1 MSTLS
6 EARKNEIIS
15 LLAYAKSKKQSIEH
29 IYNLAQKHFN
39 VSEIKNNYY
48 DSTGIL
54 IKNKLINRLS
64 SAILNSSYI
73 WAHIEPPKYLRSK
86 VSENDKIEL
95 EKQTRV
101 VFDDIQNLSNFEFE
115 KTKILN
121 DYLLGTTVFKCES
134 TGDYRKPTRFRHA
147 PIGNCYILEGP
158 DSLVNTVF
166 YKNEKMRVSNIKAI
180 WKNSNVSELERLNIT
195 QEYDVWECTVY
206 NYTTKKYDY
215 VVSVDESLQIIIH
228 YEELEESPWIV
239 GRWENFEYN
248 SPYGAGPCSKA
259 IMELMALRKTK
270 NSINKIRDYQS
281 DPPLVSYGDRR
292 LALAAKI
299 LPGKNSFLGEGQ
311 NQTILKPFNN
321 GANPQMEMFDL
332 KEHKDILNDL
342 FYIDFITSIKNV
354 EDLKNITATA
364 TQIAVTKFAEQID
377 PVYSRMQKEILEQV
391 VRKVRNNNLIS
402 NVISNRDIDYLKE
415 NTKLTVRFHNALTIA
430 QDQEDMQK
438 NNMFIQDI
446 AAKFGPLV
454 VAAMIKPNEY
464 IKNTASRLNIT
475 RDEFI
480 LGEEL
485 EAKVKEIQENVA
497 QPGEQ
502 QEVQQ

>member
-1 MSTLS
+1 
-6 EARKNEIIS
+6 
-15 LLAYAKSKKQSIEH
+15 
-29 IYNLAQKHFN
+29 
-39 VSEIKNNYY
+39 
-48 DSTGIL
+48 
-54 IKNKLINRLS
+54 
-64 SAILNSSYI
+64 
-73 WAHIEPPKYLRSK
+73 
-86 VSENDKIEL
+86 
-95 EKQTRV
+95 
-101 VFDDIQNLSNFEFE
+101 
-115 KTKILN
+115 
-121 DYLLGTTVFKCES
+121 
-134 TGDYRKPTRFRHA
+134 
-147 PIGNCYILEGP
+147 
-158 DSLVNTVF
+158 
-166 YKNEKMRVSNIKAI
+166 
-180 WKNSNVSELERLNIT
+180 
-195 QEYDVWECTVY
+195 
-206 NYTTKKYDY
+206 
-215 VVSVDESLQIIIH
+215 
-228 YEELEESPWIV
+228 
-239 GRWENFEYN
+239 
-248 SPYGAGPCSKA
+248 
-259 IMELMALRKTK
+259 MELMALRKTK
-270 NSINKIRDYQS
+270 NSIAKIRDYQS
-281 DPPLVSYGDRR
+281 DPPLISYGDRR

-402 NVISNRDIDYLKE
+402 NVISNRDIEYLKE

>member
-6 EARKNEIIS
+6 ENRKNEIIN

-39 VSEIKNNYY
+39 VSEIKNNYH

-54 IKNKLINRLS
+54 IKNKLINRLAS
-64 SAILNSSYI
+64 TILNSSYI
-73 WAHIEPPKYLRSK
+73 WAHIEPPKYMRSK

-95 EKQTRV
+95 DTQTRV
-101 VFDDIQNLSNFEFE
+101 VFDDIQNISNFEFE

-134 TGDYRKPTRFRHA
+134 TGDYRRPTRFRHA
-147 PIGNCYILEGP
+147 PLGNCYILEGP

-166 YKNEKMRVSNIKAI
+166 YKNEKMRVNNIKSI
-180 WKNSNVSELERLNIT
+180 WPSSNSVELETLNVT
-195 QEYDVWECTVY
+195 KEYDVWECTVY
-206 NYTTKKYDY
+206 NYSTKKYDY
-215 VVSVDESLQIIIH
+215 IVSVDESLKNVLF
-228 YEELEESPWIV
+228 YEEQEDSPWIV

-248 SPYGAGPCSKA
+248 SPYGAGPCAKA

-281 DPPLVSYGDRR
+281 DPPIISYGDRR
-292 LALAAKI
+292 LAMAAKI
-299 LPGKNSFLGEGQ
+299 LPGRNTFLGEGQ
-311 NQTILKPFNN
+311 NQTVIKPFLN
-321 GANPQMEMFDL
+321 GASPDIQMFDL

-377 PVYSRMQKEILEQV
+377 PIYSRMQKEILEQV
-391 VRKVRNNNLIS
+391 VRKVRDNNLKANVITNNNIQ
-402 NVISNRDIDYLKE
+402 YLKE

-430 QDQEDMQK
+430 QDQEDMER
-438 NNMFIQDI
+438 NNLFIQDI
-446 AAKFGPLV
+446 ASKFGPLV
-454 VAAMIKPNEY
+454 VAAMIKSNEY

-485 EAKVKEIQENVA
+485 ESKVQQLQQNVM
-497 QPGEQ
+497 QPEQ
-502 QEVQQ
+502 QEEQV